1 MKKSKIKARMITPY
15 EELQYKVAY
24 AWTRVSSDGQKSR
37 GSSLASQEEEI
48 TTYAEKNGIIIKKW
62 YGRDVES
69 GTKLE
74 RKRFDAMISD
84 AQKDKQVN
92 VILCYDSKR
101 FGRLG
106 GDTISLKDKLL
117 SQGIY
122 VIYTSETNYNR
133 TDSGGYYADG
143 MRDLG
148 GKVDAN
154 DRYKMCA
161 NGIVHMLNRGEW
173 CFHVPLGYTRVRREE
188 RGNVK
193 HHVIE
198 INETGEKLRNA
209 WIWRAQGERII
220 DIVHKLNSLGVRL
233 SNDKPIDEKNLS
245 KILRNTFYTGWIEH
259 ELIDTENHRIKGN
272 YQALIDEDT
281 FNLANGISQHVGYEQ
296 VKETTPFPLKRHIYC
311 DCCGGALTGYT
322 RARKKHTHYY
332 YKCNTH
338 GCKCNS
344 NANDMHASYLDLLAG
359 YTIKKELLPI
369 VKKML
374 EEEIDNHLKENKKL
388 LTTLRSNETEK
399 RNQLDEVEYKY
410 ALGNIPKSSYD
421 VAKKRLSD
429 ELSNIISQIGEY
441 ESQLSNTFP
450 SIDKMLLMCC
460 KLGDLWQNSNFK
472 ERQKLQ
478 NLVFPNGVRYSRL
491 LANYRTPEV
500 NKVFSLIRT
509 ISENYDKEQSKSD
522 SDCSS
527 ESPFVEKRRLERP
540 TPTSRT

>member
-48 TTYAEKNGIIIKKW
+48 ITYAKKNDIIIKKW

-69 GTKLE
+69 GTKQE

-117 SQGIY
+117 TQGIY

-148 GKVDAN
+148 GKVDVN
-154 DRYKMCA
+154 YRYKICA
-161 NGIVHMLNRGEW
+161 DGIVHMLNRGEW
-173 CFHVPLGYTRVRREE
+173 CFHVPLGYTRVKLQGI
-188 RGNVK
+188 GNAK

-198 INETGEKLRNA
+198 INETGKLLRNA
-209 WIWRAQGERII
+209 WIWRAQGERVI
-220 DIVHKLNSLGVRL
+220 DIVHKLNNLGVRL
-233 SNDKPIDEKNLS
+233 SNDKPMNEKNLS
-245 KILRNTFYTGWIEH
+245 RILRNVFYTGWIEH
-259 ELIDTENHRIKGN
+259 EMIETENHRIRGN
-272 YQALIDEDT
+272 YPALIDEAT
-281 FNLANGISQHVGYEQ
+281 FNLANGISHHVGYEQ
-296 VKETTPFPLKRHIYC
+296 VKETIPFPLKRHIYC
-311 DCCGGALTGYT
+311 DSCGGALTGYT

-344 NANDMHASYLDLLAG
+344 NANDMHTSYLNLLAG
-359 YTIKKELLPI
+359 YTINEELLPI
-369 VKKML
+369 VKMML
-374 EEEIDNHLKENKKL
+374 TEEIDNYFKENKKL
-388 LTTLRSNETEK
+388 LTTLKSNETEK
-399 RNQLDEVEYKY
+399 RNQLDDVEYKY
-410 ALGNIPKSSYD
+410 ALGNIPPSSYEI
-421 VAKKRLSD
+421 AKRRLTE

-441 ESQLSNTFP
+441 ENQLSNTFP
-450 SIDKMLLMCC
+450 SIDKMVLMCC
-460 KLGDLWQNSNFK
+460 KLGDLWQKSNFK

-491 LANYRTPEV
+491 FANYRTPDV
-500 NKVFSLIRT
+500 NKVFALIRT
-509 ISENYDKEQSKSD
+509 ISGSYEGEQTKNDLDFPSKS
-522 SDCSS
+522 SL
-527 ESPFVEKRRLERP
+527 VEKR
-540 TPTSRT
+540 

>member
-24 AWTRVSSDGQKSR
+24 AWTRVSSDGQKTR

-48 TTYAEKNGIIIKKW
+48 TTYAEKNDIIIKKW

-69 GTKLE
+69 GTKQE
-74 RKRFDAMISD
+74 RKRFDAMILD

-117 SQGIY
+117 NQGIY

-133 TDSGGYYADG
+133 SDSGGYYADG
-143 MRDLG
+143 IRDLG

-173 CFHVPLGYTRVRREE
+173 CFHVPLGYSRIRREE

-198 INETGEKLRNA
+198 INETGKILRNA
-209 WIWRAQGERII
+209 WIWRAQGERVI

-233 SNDKPIDEKNLS
+233 TNGKPMTEKNLS
-245 KILRNTFYTGWIEH
+245 RILRNIFYTGWIEH
-259 ELIDTENHRIKGN
+259 ELIETETHRIKGN
-272 YQALIDEDT
+272 YPALIDEAT
-281 FNLANGISQHVGYEQ
+281 FNLANGLSHAGYVQ
-296 VKETTPFPLKRHIYC
+296 KEEKTPFPLKRHIYC
-311 DCCGGALTGYT
+311 DNCGGALTGYT
-322 RARKKHTHYY
+322 RARKKHTHFY

-338 GCKCNS
+338 GCKCNC
-344 NANDMHASYLDLLAG
+344 NANDMHTSYLDLLSC
-359 YTIKKELLPI
+359 YTVKEELHPI
-369 VKKML
+369 VKAMLKNEIANYLGDGEQTLKRLYGRKTEVYNKMQ
-374 EEEIDNHLKENKKL
+374 D
-388 LTTLRSNETEK
+388 
-399 RNQLDEVEYKY
+399 VEYKY
-410 ALGNIPKSSYD
+410 ALSEIPKSAYD
-421 VAKKRLSD
+421 VAKTRLQEELCEITHHID
-429 ELSNIISQIGEY
+429 ELEI
-441 ESQLSNTFP
+441 QLSNTFP
-450 SIDKMLLMCC
+450 SIDKMVLMCC
-460 KLGDLWQNSNFK
+460 KLDDLWKNSNFK
-472 ERQKLQ
+472 ERQQLQ

-491 LANYRTPEV
+491 VANYRTPDV
-500 NKVFSLIRT
+500 NKAFSLMRN
-509 ISENYDKEQSKSD
+509 ISDSYNDLQTKSDLDLPSKSLL
-522 SDCSS
+522 
-527 ESPFVEKRRLERP
+527 VEKR
-540 TPTSRT
+540 

>member
-1 MKKSKIKARMITPY
+1 MKKSKIKLSKGKSF
-15 EELQYKVAY
+15 EELPNKVAY
-24 AWTRVSSDGQKSR
+24 AWTRVSSEGQKTR
-37 GSSLASQEEEI
+37 GSSLASQEEDIKAFAAQHGI
-48 TTYAEKNGIIIKKW
+48 TIKKW
-62 YGRDVES
+62 YGQDAES
-69 GTKLE
+69 GTKRE
-74 RKRFDAMISD
+74 RKLFDAMIAD
-84 AQKDKQVN
+84 ARKDKQIN
-92 VILCYDSKR
+92 IILCFDSKR
-101 FGRLG
+101 FGRTG
-106 GDTISLKDKLL
+106 GKTINLKDEL
-117 SQGIY
+117 QEEGIY
-122 VIYTSETNYNR
+122 VVYSSETNYNR
-133 TDSGGYYADG
+133 EDMGGYYADG
-143 MRDLG
+143 IRDLG
-148 GKVDAN
+148 GKGEAKY
-154 DRYKMCA
+154 RYKICA
-161 NGIVHMLNRGEW
+161 EGIVRMLNRGEW
-173 CFHVPLGYTRVRREE
+173 CFHVPLGYTRVKREE

-193 HHVIE
+193 HHVIV
-198 INETGEKLRNA
+198 INETGEILRNA
-209 WIWRAQGERII
+209 WIWRAQGERVI

-233 SNDKPIDEKNLS
+233 SNGKPIDEKNLS
-245 KILRNTFYTGWIEH
+245 RILRNIFYTGWIEH

-272 YQALIDEDT
+272 YPALIDEET

-388 LTTLRSNETEK
+388 LTTLRSKETEK
-399 RNQLDEVEYKY
+399 RNQLEEVEYKY
-410 ALGNIPKSSYD
+410 ALGSIPKSSYE
-421 VAKKRLSD
+421 VAKKRLAD

-450 SIDKMLLMCC
+450 SIDRMLLMCC

-478 NLVFPNGVRYSRL
+478 NLVFPSGVRYSRL
-491 LANYRTPEV
+491 LANYRTPDV
-500 NKVFSLIRT
+500 NKVFALIRN
-509 ISENYDKEQSKSD
+509 ISESYDGEQTKNDFELSSKSLL
-522 SDCSS
+522 
-527 ESPFVEKRRLERP
+527 VEK
-540 TPTSRT
+540 T